1 MNFLKKL
8 FMTSCLA
15 LFPVMGFVIV
25 AADITGYSAAGFSE
39 HLDNKIPAL
48 MSKYSIP
55 GAIIAVVK
63 NGELSFTRAY
73 GFANI
78 ETGQKMSTGHCCRV
92 ESISKSVTAWGV
104 MKLVE
109 QGRVNLDTPVTMY
122 LKSWKFPESQYST
135 DKITVRQLLNHTSGL
150 PLGEIG
156 VRYSPTDRMPSLRES
171 LTKNARPFCNP
182 GLRFSYSNVGYHIL
196 ELMIEDVTGMSFAG
210 YMKQEILQ
218 PLGMSDSGFEWQDS
232 FSDKTPNG
240 YDFKGNPVPP
250 YVYPEKASGGLIA
263 TVEDIAKF
271 VCAGMMSSCVKEN
284 VLSSENIMRLYTP
297 SVNRLGFYCFAF
309 DSYGFGHLIEKLP
322 GGKVAVAHGGQGTG
336 WMTHFH
342 SVPATGDGIVILT
355 NSQRSWPFF
364 AKVLTLWAQWNGFKR
379 VGMTVITVSE
389 KILWI
394 IVGLLILIASGMLLK
409 IVKGIIS
416 HTRRFSPFSRV
427 NFKSRIVL
435 TILVLSISAIYIWAL
450 SRDYIFFTSIFPR
463 IAGWLVFLTPVM
475 VIAMLFVVMFPESE
489 Q

>member
-1 MNFLKKL
+1 MNSFKKL
-8 FMTSCLA
+8 LLTFSLA
-15 LFPVMGFVIV
+15 LIHAVSFLNL
-25 AADITGYSAAGFSE
+25 AADTTRYSAARFSE
-39 HLDNKIPAL
+39 YLDRRIPSL
-48 MSKYSIP
+48 MAMYRIP
-55 GAIIAVVK
+55 GVIIAVVK
-63 NGELSFTRAY
+63 NGETSFTRAY

-78 ETGQKMSTGHCCRV
+78 ESGQKMSTGHYCRV

-109 QGRVNLDTPVTMY
+109 QGRIKPDEPVITY
-122 LKSWKFPESQYST
+122 LKSWEFPESQFPT

-156 VRYSPTDRMPSLRES
+156 VRYAPTDRMPSLRES
-171 LTKNARPFCNP
+171 LTRHARPFCAP
-182 GLRFSYSNVGYHIL
+182 GLRFSYSNVGYHLL

-218 PLGMSDSGFEWQDS
+218 PLGMTDSGFEWQSS
-232 FSDKTPNG
+232 FSDKIPNG

-263 TVEDIAKF
+263 TIKDIAAF
-271 VCAGMMSSCVKEN
+271 VSAGMMNSGIKEN
-284 VLSSENIMRLYTP
+284 VLRREEIIQLYTP
-297 SVNRLGFYCFAF
+297 SVNRLGFYGFAF
-309 DSYGFGHLIEKLP
+309 DSYGFGHLIEELP

-342 SVPATGDGIVILT
+342 FVPETGDGIVILT

-394 IVGLLILIASGMLLK
+394 IAGLLILIASGLLLK
-409 IVKGIIS
+409 IAKGFIR
-416 HTRRFSPFSRV
+416 HTRRFNPFSRI

-435 TILVLSISAIYIWAL
+435 TILTVLVSAIYIWAL
-450 SRDYIFFTSIFPR
+450 SQDYIFFTSVFPR
-463 IAGWLVFLTPVM
+463 IAGWLVFLTPAI
-475 VIAMLFVVMFPESE
+475 VIVLLLVILFPESE
-489 Q
+489 